1 MSANADQAGCSRLTA
16 KGSTPFS
23 LTKIIKTMMKLDEKC
38 EIRVSFGII
47 TRMQNEGFGCRPTI
61 RKALNGTY
69 NANNRDERARA
80 LRIRARAYLLGGCLV
95 GAEYTEKEEA

>member
-1 MSANADQAGCSRLTA
+1 
-16 KGSTPFS
+16 
-23 LTKIIKTMMKLDEKC
+23 MMKLDEKC
-38 EIRVSFGII
+38 EIRVTFGTI

-80 LRIRARAYLLGGCLV
+80 LRIRERAYLLGGCLV
-95 GAEYTEKEEA
+95 GADTKNEEA